1 MARWTANTN
10 QVALRELFGP
20 FEEDV
25 EAKVVDVMT
34 VQGQVKQDNTQSI
47 GIIVKMQMVTGP
59 ASGKRI
65 DGILW
70 LHTEDT
76 VRITKQA
83 QMAILGYETKQEAEF
98 NAWSEEQDWLVD
110 GDNKLLGEGWKSF
123 IGRVVKLKLDVKPN
137 KQNGEL
143 QQVIF
148 YRPLV

>member
-1 MARWTANTN
+1 
-10 QVALRELFGP
+10 
-20 FEEDV
+20 
-25 EAKVVDVMT
+25 
-34 VQGQVKQDNTQSI
+34 
-47 GIIVKMQMVTGP
+47 
-59 ASGKRI
+59 
-65 DGILW
+65 
-70 LHTEDT
+70 
-76 VRITKQA
+76 
-83 QMAILGYETKQEAEF
+83 MAILGYETKQEAEF